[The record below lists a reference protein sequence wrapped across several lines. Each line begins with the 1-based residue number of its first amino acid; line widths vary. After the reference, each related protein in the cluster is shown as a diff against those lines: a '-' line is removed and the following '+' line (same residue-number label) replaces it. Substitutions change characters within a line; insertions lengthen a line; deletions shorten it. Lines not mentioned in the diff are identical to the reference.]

1 MDRALRA
8 MTERAA
14 NWRAILAQRG
24 AIATTAGMSG
34 DAVRAGMGA
43 VTPPWYSGYGGA

>member
-1 MDRALRA
+1 

-14 NWRAILAQRG
+14 NWRAILSQRG
-24 AIATTAGMSG
+24 DIARTAGMSD

-43 VTPPWYSGYGGA
+43 VTPPWYSGYGGS